1 MIKDDYLENKMMES
15 EEEKGI
21 AATPAARELAAD
33 AGIDLADVQG
43 TGTDGQILKSDVEK
57 AIEEVLGEPI
67 VEWQVETPMPEFVTV
82 RMKPERSVKL
92 ENRLVGPGKEVVVS
106 RSIADWLIGIDYA
119 VIVRG

>member
-15 EEEKGI
+15 EE
-21 AATPAARELAAD
+21 AARELAAD